1 MTYTIEEVN
10 NTLEEARTI
19 TKDLKTE
26 LSKLRVKLDR
36 VEHAQVILAIREV
49 FGTEYIS
56 DYGNIY
62 ITYDMYNT
70 CIDLIRNVGKA
81 IGDSRV

>member
-1 MTYTIEEVN
+1 MPYSVEEVN
-10 NTLEEARTI
+10 STLEEARSVSE
-19 TKDLKTE
+19 DLKVE

-62 ITYDMYNT
+62 ITYDMYIT

>member
-1 MTYTIEEVN
+1 MPYSVEEVN
-10 NTLEEARTI
+10 STLEEARSVS
-19 TKDLKTE
+19 KDLKVE

-62 ITYDMYNT
+62 ITYDMYVT

>member
-1 MTYTIEEVN
+1 MPYSVEEVN
-10 NTLEEARTI
+10 STLEEARSVS
-19 TKDLKTE
+19 KDLKTE

-62 ITYDMYNT
+62 ITYDMYIT
-70 CIDLIRNVGKA
+70 CIDLIRNIGKA